1 MEENYSVLMS
11 VYYKERAEYLEQSM
25 ESIWNQTVPTDDFV
39 LVCDGKLTKELYQV
53 IEAQKAKHPDSLT
66 VVALPKGVGLGNAL
80 NIGIKRCK
88 YNIVA
93 RMDSD
98 DISKIN
104 RMERQLQA
112 KQQHNAVIVGS
123 AVEEFS
129 ESIHQVKAIRRMPE
143 RDEEIR
149 KFAARRN
156 PFNHPSVMYERTAVE
171 AVGGYKDCS
180 LFEDYYLWARILK
193 AGYRGYNIPDSLL
206 YMRAGDGMYQRRG
219 GLHYA
224 GLAVRF
230 RWKLHRMGISGLG
243 DFIVSAGGQVIVC
256 LIPNK
261 LRAGFYKKFLRK

>member
-1 MEENYSVLMS
+1 MEEKYSVLMS
-11 VYYKERAEYLEQSM
+11 VYYKEKAEYLEQSM
-25 ESIWNQTVPTDDFV
+25 ESIWNQSVPTDDFV
-39 LVCDGKLTKELYQV
+39 LVCDGKLTKELEQV
-53 IEAQKAKHPDSLT
+53 IAAQKAKYPDRLT
-66 VVALPKGVGLGNAL
+66 VVPLPKSVGLGNAL

-98 DISKIN
+98 DISKVD
-104 RMERQLQA
+104 RMEKQLRA
-112 KQQHNAVIVGS
+112 KQQQDAVIVGS

-129 ESIHQVKAIRRMPE
+129 ESVQQIKAIRKMPQTN
-143 RDEEIR
+143 EEIR

-156 PFNHPSVMYERTAVE
+156 PFNHPSVMYERTVVE
-171 AVGGYKDCS
+171 AVGGYKDCP

-193 AGYRGYNIPDSLL
+193 AGYQGYNIPESLL
-206 YMRAGDGMYQRRG
+206 YMRAGEEMYQRRG
-219 GLHYA
+219 GFHYA
-224 GLAVRF
+224 TLAVRF

-243 DFIVSAGGQVIVC
+243 DFILSAGGQVIVC